1 MSDNLK
7 SSNLIKDSESLT
19 GSFHIVDLSA
29 DDLAHKGV
37 SLARTLGT
45 EEYKDTEKNLANS
58 GWEVLAT
65 SVDDKNTNQYGYKA
79 VAFINRNTKEIHIS
93 SSGTIITEKYDL
105 IDDARITFGRLP
117 NKMLPVKAF
126 VTKILEQ
133 VGGQENVIDYK
144 FSTSGH
150 SLGAIVSDLTG
161 IEIHSRGLK
170 FEKSVT
176 FDNPGSKK
184 VVENAIKNIVAPPKL
199 DTTIDQSAKFADATS
214 NQNTFEVIDWKK
226 VNGQVM
232 LKPDP
237 KLDKIKSTGNDYV
250 VIKHEKVILDSLTE
264 SFTLLTEQGYSYK
277 DLATYHI
284 QQEEAN
290 LIGQVIAV
298 C

>member
-1 MSDNLK
+1 MEQ
-7 SSNLIKDSESLT
+7 SSIKIQKKTSQ
-19 GSFHIVDLSA
+19 IQA
-29 DDLAHKGV
+29 
-37 SLARTLGT
+37 
-45 EEYKDTEKNLANS
+45 
-58 GWEVLAT
+58 WEILVT

-105 IDDARITFGRLP
+105 IDDARITFDRLP

-133 VGGQENVIDYK
+133 AGGQENVIDYK

-184 VVENAIKNIVAPPKL
+184 SSRKHH
-199 DTTIDQSAKFADATS
+199 
-214 NQNTFEVIDWKK
+214 KK
-226 VNGQVM
+226 
-232 LKPDP
+232 
-237 KLDKIKSTGNDYV
+237 
-250 VIKHEKVILDSLTE
+250 
-264 SFTLLTEQGYSYK
+264 
-277 DLATYHI
+277 
-284 QQEEAN
+284 
-290 LIGQVIAV
+290 
-298 C
+298 